1 MRKTTTRFSF
11 QATRRRRSVAE
22 SANNLATVV
31 ENLKDYAIFT
41 CDPEG
46 HILDWNAGVERIKGY
61 KAEEIIGR
69 HFSIFYTPED
79 RRAGKPQKEL
89 AIAAEEGR
97 SESEGWRVRKNRSRF
112 WVNEVVTPVKNE
124 FGHVIGF
131 TKISRDLTER
141 REAEDALRMMN
152 ESLERRV
159 RERTA
164 ALEISQREL
173 KCLALQLSRAEL
185 RERQRIAAELH
196 STLAQLLALAEIRVA
211 SIDYAGTFSERASK
225 GLDELRNYIQH
236 AIHSTRSLMSRLSP
250 PVLKKKNLALA
261 VQTVVEEMESHGLKA
276 RFHDDGKPKPL
287 DTEGLA
293 LLYQAVR
300 ELLFNVLKHARTQ
313 TASVVLRRVEGMI
326 EIHVQDA
333 GVGFNRTARWRR
345 KAFGFGL
352 LHLRERLSLLGGSLD
367 ILPNGPKG
375 THVLVTAPIKAS
387 ARPRM
392 SFRPRLKPDRIK
404 NGHIR
409 ILIVDDNKLM
419 REGLRKILSEQADL
433 RIVGE
438 AANAQTALAL
448 TRKARPHVVLMDV
461 NMPGMDGIEATRR
474 ISRRSSAPR
483 VIGFSIH
490 DDKEVESAM
499 RKAGATAY
507 VTKQESPEKL
517 YSVIRDCVQKRKT
530 N

>member
-1 MRKTTTRFSF
+1 MRKTTRTSILARGQRDRVLSGP
-11 QATRRRRSVAE
+11 AH
-22 SANNLATVV
+22 NLTAIL
-31 ENLKDYAIFT
+31 ENLKDYAIFM

-46 HILDWNAGVERIKGY
+46 RVLSWNVAAERIKGY

-69 HFSIFYTPED
+69 HFSVFYTPED
-79 RRAGKPQKEL
+79 RRARKPQKEL
-89 AIAAEEGR
+89 AIAREQGR

-112 WVNEVVTPVKNE
+112 WVNDVMTPIQDA
-124 FGHVIGF
+124 FGRILAF

-211 SIDYAGTFSERASK
+211 SIDYAGALSDRAAK
-225 GLDELRNYIQH
+225 GLDDLRKYIQH
-236 AIHSTRSLMSRLSP
+236 AIQSTRSLMTRLSP
-250 PVLKKKNLALA
+250 PILKKKNLALA
-261 VQTVVEEMESHGLKA
+261 VQAVIQEMEPHGLKI

-287 DTEGLA
+287 DSEGLA

-300 ELLFNVLKHARTQ
+300 ELLFNVLKHAGTQ
-313 TASVVLRRVEGMI
+313 TATVILRRSDGMI
-326 EIHVQDA
+326 EIHVRDP
-333 GVGFNRTARWRR
+333 GIGFSKTRQLRR
-345 KAFGFGL
+345 KVVGFGL
-352 LHLRERLSLLGGSLD
+352 LHLRERLSLLGGSLE

-375 THVLVTAPIKAS
+375 THVLVTAPIKPS
-387 ARPRM
+387 AQQRIARRRP
-392 SFRPRLKPDRIK
+392 PAHDRIK

-409 ILIVDDNKLM
+409 IIIVDDNKLM

-438 AANAQTALAL
+438 AANGLSAVSLC
-448 TRKARPHVVLMDV
+448 RKNRPHIVLMDV

-474 ISRRSSAPR
+474 ISRRSSAPK

-499 RKAGATAY
+499 RKAGAAAY

-517 YSVIRDCVQKRKT
+517 YAVIRECVQKT
-530 N
+530 